1 MTYVS
6 GSLDFTDGKYTIR
19 GNSVLQ
25 VAREFTTPFYLY
37 DVEQVVAQY
46 TSLKEYITWDDLKI
60 YYAMKANFSI
70 PILKRLLSEGAS
82 VDTVSPA
89 EVHLVQSLGFPN
101 ARILYTANNL
111 TEDEMDEVH
120 SLGVMFNIGS
130 LSRLEKFAA
139 AYPGSEV
146 CLRFNPDVV
155 AGEHSIVRTGGD
167 LTKFG
172 ILLKDVEQVKDIV
185 KRYNLKV
192 VGLHEHTGSG
202 IAETDKVYKSMQNL
216 LSIATPENF
225 PDLQFVDFGGGFKV
239 PYAPDE
245 KVIDYRSFGAEIS
258 RIFSEHCESTGRHL
272 QMYFEP
278 GKYLVAESGLL
289 VLQVNTIK
297 DNNGRLIAGTNSGFS
312 HLIRPILYQAYHH
325 IVNLSNPDGKLQK
338 YDVCG
343 NICETGDCF
352 AVDRE
357 LPELREGDY
366 IAILNAGAYCA
377 SMAAPYNLRPLP
389 AEVVIE
395 GDSVRLTKKAKT
407 NAELAQQI
415 LGEYR

>member
-1 MTYVS
+1 MTHVGGAIELTDS
-6 GSLDFTDGKYTIR
+6 GYSIR
-19 GNSVLQ
+19 GNSLEQ
-25 VAREFTTPFYLY
+25 AAREYPTPFYLY
-37 DVEQVVAQY
+37 DIERVVEQY
-46 TSLKEYITWDDLKI
+46 RSLKQYITWDDLTI
-60 YYAMKANFSI
+60 YYALKANFSV
-70 PILKRLLSEGAS
+70 PILKRLLAEGAS

-89 EVHLVQSLGFPN
+89 EVHLVQSIGFPN
-101 ARILYTANNL
+101 DRILYTANNL
-111 TEDEMDEVH
+111 TEEEMEEVH

-130 LSRLEKFAA
+130 LSRLEKFAR
-139 AYPGSEV
+139 AYPGSRI

-172 ILLKDVEQVKDIV
+172 ILLKDIERVKKIV
-185 KRYNLKV
+185 QQYNLKV

-202 IAETDKVYKSMQNL
+202 IAETDKVYQSMKNL
-216 LSIATPENF
+216 LSIATPEHF
-225 PDLQFVDFGGGFKV
+225 PDLEFVDFGGGFKV
-239 PYAPDE
+239 PYSPEE
-245 KVIDYRSFGAEIS
+245 KVIDYKTFGAEIS
-258 RIFSEHCESTGRHL
+258 RIFAGHCEKTGRHL
-272 QMYFEP
+272 RMYFEP
-278 GKYLVAESGLL
+278 GKYIVAESGYL
-289 VLQVNTIK
+289 VLQINTIK

-325 IVNLSNPDGKLQK
+325 IVNLSNPDGEPKT
-338 YDVCG
+338 YDICG

-389 AEVVIE
+389 HEVTL
-395 GDSVRLTKKAKT
+395 DSSGFRLAKPALT

-415 LGEYR
+415 LGEYQ